1 MQATELTR
9 GFLPKNDPL
18 DSLPAECAA
27 WEHIAAQLPK
37 LLISNQLRASIEQ
50 LSPFPIA
57 ALKSEEQIERAML
70 ILSYIGH
77 AYVWGEKIV
86 PAKLP
91 KILAQPWYQV
101 AQLLGRPPV
110 LSYASYAL
118 NNWRRLNKTGPVET
132 GNIALLQNFLGGAD
146 EEWFIL
152 IHVDIEA
159 KATPALHACLQAVE
173 AAEKNDSAKL
183 LTALQTIADAL
194 EKICLTLERMPE
206 HCDPYIYYHR
216 VRPYIHGWKNNP
228 AFPEGLIY
236 EGVADYQNKPQ
247 QFRGET
253 GAQSSIIPTM
263 DGLLGIT
270 HKEDLLGVYLQE
282 MRDYMPATHRT
293 FIKQIESSSKVRE
306 IVKQHKP
313 NFPKLCEV
321 YNHCV
326 QLVERF
332 RQIHL
337 TYAASY
343 IQKQAQLGEANPNA
357 IGTGGTPFMTYLKK
371 HRDETE
377 TFLL

>member
-1 MQATELTR
+1 MQAIELTR

-18 DSLPAECAA
+18 DNLPSECTA
-27 WEHIAAQLPK
+27 WEQIASQLPK
-37 LLISNQLRASIEQ
+37 LLISNQLRTLIEQ
-50 LSPFPIA
+50 LPKFPLS
-57 ALKSEEQIERAML
+57 ALKNEEQIERAML
-70 ILSYIGH
+70 ILSYLGH
-77 AYVWGEKIV
+77 AYVWGEKTV
-86 PAKLP
+86 PEKLP

-101 AQLLGRPPV
+101 AQLLSRPPV

-118 NNWRRLNKTGPVET
+118 NNWRRLNKSGPVET

-159 KATPALHACLQAVE
+159 KAASALQACLQAIE
-173 AAEKNDSAKL
+173 ATEKNDQNKL
-183 LTALQTIADAL
+183 LSALQTVVNAL

-228 AFPEGLIY
+228 AFPEGLVY

-270 HKEDLLGVYLQE
+270 HKADTLGIYLQE
-282 MRDYMPATHRT
+282 MRDYMPVAHRA
-293 FIKQIESSSKVRE
+293 FINQIETSSKVRE
-306 IVKQHKP
+306 MVKQHRL
-313 NFPKLCEV
+313 NFPKLCDV

-337 TYAASY
+337 AYAASY
-343 IQKQAQLGEANPNA
+343 IQKQAQHSEANPNA
-357 IGTGGTPFMTYLKK
+357 VGTGGTPFMTYLQK
-371 HRDETE
+371 HRDETK